1 MELNDKY
8 LNIKHILRNSQE
20 KVASQLLENNEE
32 YLKWIIFNLEESVN
46 SDITAYSKF
55 LSEFIE
61 NDEVTED
68 DLYTIIGVLL
78 LGGAENTHLRE
89 YLRAKTR
96 AKRKENR
103 EVRV

>member
-96 AKRKENR
+96 AKKREKE
-103 EVRV
+103 VVV

>member
-61 NDEVTED
+61 SDEVTED

-96 AKRKENR
+96 AKKREKE
-103 EVRV
+103 VVV